1 MTPQPLDGQLRI
13 LRRVRPG
20 ELSHDQNA
28 VPQLA
33 STVFRQGGPDGD
45 VSVYLASETTPEFI
59 TRNHPGY
66 LVIELTIAQVR
77 SQGLDVQREEIPGDP
92 GHCNITG
99 RKTRGIS
106 RTLADICRWSPG
118 FGPPPPAP

>member
-13 LRRVRPG
+13 LRRVRPD

-28 VPQLA
+28 APQLS

-66 LVIELTIAQVR
+66 LVVELTIARVR
-77 SQGLDVQREEIPGDP
+77 SQGLDVQLESQPCP
-92 GHCNITG
+92 S
-99 RKTRGIS
+99 S
-106 RTLADICRWSPG
+106 RSCTPPSSSPSRS
-118 FGPPPPAP
+118 